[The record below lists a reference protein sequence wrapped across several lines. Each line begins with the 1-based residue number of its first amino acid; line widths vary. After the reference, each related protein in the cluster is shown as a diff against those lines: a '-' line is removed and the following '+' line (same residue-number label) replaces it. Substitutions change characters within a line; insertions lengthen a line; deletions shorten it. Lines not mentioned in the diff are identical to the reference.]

1 HFTHFIEFCLTPF
14 PHTPQGN
21 FPDSSVTSEATLHF
35 NTFVLAAFTI
45 SPFSSRPSFHD
56 ASLTNNSPSDSA
68 INTRSSAYNN
78 SHGSPHLDCID
89 SASNTIINNKGLS
102 TEPWC
107 TPIFTSSY
115 IDCITLT
122 NHSSTFSFLRDH
134 QRISLGTMSNAFSK
148 STKAIHSSFFLHRY
162 LSCSCLT
169 MNMAS
174 VVPLPLLK
182 PNCIPSKHTLDLTF
196 PSITLSNIFIAWS
209 NSFIPL

>member
-1 HFTHFIEFCLTPF
+1 
-14 PHTPQGN
+14 
-21 FPDSSVTSEATLHF
+21 
-35 NTFVLAAFTI
+35 
-45 SPFSSRPSFHD
+45 
-56 ASLTNNSPSDSA
+56 
-68 INTRSSAYNN
+68 
-78 SHGSPHLDCID
+78 
-89 SASNTIINNKGLS
+89 IINNKGLS

-107 TPIFTSSY
+107 TPTFTSKSSLMLSLTLTAVFTSSY

-134 QRISLGTMSNAFSK
+134 QRISLGTLSNAFSK

-196 PSITLSNIFIAWS
+196 PSTTPPNILIAWS
-209 NSFIPL
+209 NSFIPPQEPHPKEPPPPLHTATIQPFLQSSGTLPSQTTPDLHCNILK